1 MQAVKSGPA
10 VAVVIPVRNRPALL
24 AETLDSLRAQSLRDW
39 EAVVV
44 DDGSAPAELAA
55 TRAAAASDERIR
67 CWSRSTLPAGAAAC
81 RNLGVEATRAPLVVF
96 LDSDDLLAPGALA
109 GRVAAMHAHP
119 DADFVVRGCEVF
131 ERVPG
136 DVVEPWNDASTDED
150 DDLDRFLACDTPWQ
164 TTAPTWRRA
173 ALERLGPWSA
183 SALSWQDWEFHL
195 RALALGLAYLRD
207 PVRDYFHR
215 RAHAGSLRARHDDLP
230 LLRQRGELLGG
241 VHALLRRTG
250 TTTAARDQLLT
261 GLFLRF
267 ALKCA
272 RLHRDVD
279 AALEIL
285 AGAADAGLLE
295 GTRLEAARAAVLA
308 GVAGQH
314 AGEED
319 PVNVRRFPE
328 LAAVCQSAGRRR
340 AREAPARAPTP
351 GPARPGAGAQQFPA

>member
-1 MQAVKSGPA
+1 MSAAPLIS
-10 VAVVIPVRNRPALL
+10 VVIPVRNRPALL
-24 AETLDSLRAQSLRDW
+24 TETLASLRAQSLQNW

-81 RNLGVEATRAPLVVF
+81 RNLGVESSRANLVVF

-131 ERVPG
+131 DQVPG
-136 DVVEPWNDASTDED
+136 DVGEPWNDDSTDED

-173 ALERLGPWSA
+173 ALARLGPWSA
-183 SALSWQDWEFHL
+183 SALSWQDWEYHL
-195 RALALGLAYLRD
+195 RALALDLNYVRD

-230 LLRQRGELLGG
+230 LLRQRGELLGS

-250 TTTAARDQLLT
+250 TTNAARDRLLT

-272 RLHRDVD
+272 RLHRDID

-285 AGAADAGLLE
+285 AGAAHAGLLE
-295 GTRLEAARAAVLA
+295 GARLEEARDAVFA

-328 LAAVCQSAGRRR
+328 LAAVCQSAGRQR
-340 AREAPARAPTP
+340 AREAPVLDLSPPRRTP
-351 GPARPGAGAQQFPA
+351 RHPPPGSGR